1 VRVKHRGTCS
11 ERRDKSSA
19 DDGTLG
25 DDGGGLRRVS
35 RRDGCLSLAGETAV
49 PRMTAMRSAAA
60 VNRNT
65 DTTIEYAMLV
75 EKDDAVS
82 DHCMAPVHR

>member
-1 VRVKHRGTCS
+1 
-11 ERRDKSSA
+11 
-19 DDGTLG
+19 
-25 DDGGGLRRVS
+25 
-35 RRDGCLSLAGETAV
+35 
-49 PRMTAMRSAAA
+49 MTAMRSAAA